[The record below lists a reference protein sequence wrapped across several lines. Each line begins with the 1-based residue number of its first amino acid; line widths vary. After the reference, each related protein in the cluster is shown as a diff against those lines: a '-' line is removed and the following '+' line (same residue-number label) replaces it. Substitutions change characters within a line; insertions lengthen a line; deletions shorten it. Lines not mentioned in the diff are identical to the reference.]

1 LLLPVV
7 VGVDE
12 MPPEAVV
19 LAAIVLALVF
29 LLLLEQTT
37 QLLSEQVALAL
48 HLEISRLPQ
57 TTPYLAPSHLL
68 VVVVVATMLMEQ
80 VLTEVVVVAAVPQPT
95 PVD

>member
-48 HLEISRLPQ
+48 HLEI
-57 TTPYLAPSHLL
+57 
-68 VVVVVATMLMEQ
+68 
-80 VLTEVVVVAAVPQPT
+80 
-95 PVD
+95 

>member
-29 LLLLEQTT
+29 LLL
-37 QLLSEQVALAL
+37 SEQVALAL
-48 HLEISRLPQ
+48 HLEI
-57 TTPYLAPSHLL
+57 
-68 VVVVVATMLMEQ
+68 
-80 VLTEVVVVAAVPQPT
+80 
-95 PVD
+95 